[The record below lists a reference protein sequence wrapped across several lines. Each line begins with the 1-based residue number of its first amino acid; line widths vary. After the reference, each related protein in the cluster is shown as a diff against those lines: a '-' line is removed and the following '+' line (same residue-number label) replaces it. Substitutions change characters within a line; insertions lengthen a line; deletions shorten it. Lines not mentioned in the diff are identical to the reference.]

1 MCSGAERQKRVCHKS
16 VTHPL
21 LGFMFFADGQG
32 EQNICGKQSYT
43 SVATISSRVPGSMSM
58 TGISGMV

>member
-1 MCSGAERQKRVCHKS
+1 MISIY
-16 VTHPL
+16 L
-21 LGFMFFADGQG
+21 LLDFMFLADGQG
-32 EQNICGKQSYT
+32 EQNICRKQSYT

>member
-1 MCSGAERQKRVCHKS
+1 MCLGAERQKRGGPKA

-32 EQNICGKQSYT
+32 EQNICRKQSYT